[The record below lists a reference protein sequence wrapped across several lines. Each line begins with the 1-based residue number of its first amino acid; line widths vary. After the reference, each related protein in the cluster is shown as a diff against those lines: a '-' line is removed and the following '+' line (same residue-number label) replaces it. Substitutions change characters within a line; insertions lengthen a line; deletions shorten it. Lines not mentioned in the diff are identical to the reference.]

1 MKLSSIKKLISNV
14 GKKLGEMNLYSS
26 VKNVFKE
33 EESVKEIINNS
44 TNGATVKAEFNGKV
58 SKDLVGIKRTTSMY
72 RKTTMEQT
80 HSLVL
85 DFHKENEKVVCDVI
99 VGAKWIEYTDNNKTE
114 IKRNH
119 TKLVLLEKIEVCG
132 TDTTTTK
139 KKPKTNKT
147 VTKKENKVTDIATK
161 VTNAYKKLR
170 GKIENFMDSVDEGN
184 ELQAIRRLYGLI
196 NDIRATNLTVW
207 EQNEYFFKNR
217 RYTSNGLKSHYNDT
231 IHFREEIE
239 KTIKFAIEKSIDL
252 HNEKRNVPRAYVEV
266 IKFGLE
272 TYGCYDHNWQYVDL
286 YSLRCEMQI
295 IIDLYGNYGK
305 YTYDEIIDE
314 IGYYEFEEI
323 VSSFINVKI
332 DKDCLDNYII
342 FDITAQLDGQ
352 ISLDDLV
359 IEKKIEEQIEEIH
372 MEQSIEKTVI
382 EKEPTEEVNPL
393 GIVQQKKEI
402 YDYMFNELKLEK
414 IVRKEIGFSSYL
426 YTEGYEINGYK
437 IKHNHLYTLGYFGD
451 FKYVDEFY
459 DSYVY
464 NSMKLKELYYKL
476 KDKFDI
482 VPHTQTVGG
491 TNNKKLVITHLEI
504 TKEKQ
509 IVNLENLSYIDVNKV
524 YKSVDNYNF
533 KIVYQVKNSLNTD
546 LCYEIKMLE
555 HDKPFTGCR
564 WTPIKDMELGMSK
577 ERELIYDFYYRVSN
591 SEIHFQDMQSAWD
604 WYIGV
609 EVEENEQPV
618 KKVKNKKILD
628 DIINLSSGT
637 IATLINDSSYSE
649 IDKIQK
655 EFYKSIASADAT
667 FDSWQSAWDY
677 YKNKK
682 INDEEVEEMSKSRL
696 HEIID
701 EKINKYAKKM
711 NKEIKELSVQELD
724 DFVENVI
731 LKDYVRSSAYKANG
745 ALTDILKE
753 YGVDYRNKLDQEKT
767 VINTEGIYKL
777 DEIKKIISMIDNEQD
792 KFIVYALYKGIN
804 GKKAEDLL
812 SIKKGDIDFTNGTI
826 KLKDRT
832 IMMDDYLSHLA
843 SDAIK
848 QKVYQKLGDFS
859 GGSSTDSYAFNMECK
874 YVIKGKPNTK
884 NNNGLNQYGYE
895 GLRRRLQILSDETD
909 SRLSIDTL
917 NRSGIL
923 HELNKIKKQWT
934 VKELKTAVKENGW
947 KGNID
952 ILYNLLIEVYG
963 MQKLQQGG
971 ITKVE
976 KTIKDQLNAI
986 LDLSN
991 DIGYEHR
998 ETVALKTEEGYKLLT
1013 TFEDKW
1019 NKKTVYLGATEYTL
1033 YSDEFYVSESDK
1045 IVLTSI
1051 VDDMLANEININD
1064 AIKSIKNKLK

>member
-14 GKKLGEMNLYSS
+14 GKKLGEMNLYGS

-44 TNGATVKAEFNGKV
+44 TNGATVQGEYTGKIG
-58 SKDLVGIKRTTSMY
+58 KDLIGIKRTTAMY
-72 RKTTMEQT
+72 RKTTLDDV
-80 HSLVL
+80 HPLVL
-85 DFHKENEKVVCDVI
+85 NFYNKDNKVMCDINVN
-99 VGAKWIEYTDNNKTE
+99 VVWTEYTNPNKE
-114 IKRNH
+114 EVV
-119 TKLVLLEKIEVCG
+119 TKHNKMLLLETVEVNG
-132 TDTTTTK
+132 DGSSTK
-139 KKPKTNKT
+139 KST
-147 VTKKENKVTDIATK
+147 VKKETKKAKTIEDRIIAK
-161 VTNAYKKLR
+161 MKKI
-170 GKIENFMDSVDEGN
+170 KPTIEKFVDTVSNMNQTLLSVMLLDEIIK
-184 ELQAIRRLYGLI
+184 ELSEFTICEK
-196 NDIRATNLTVW
+196 ND
-207 EQNEYFFKNR
+207 YFFKL
-217 RYTSNGLKSHYNDT
+217 RYKKGNKKLDDVL
-231 IHFREEIE
+231 IRFRSEVEL
-239 KTIKFAIEKSIDL
+239 AIEQALQMCIQL
-252 HNEKRNVPRAYVEV
+252 HNENKEIPQVV
-266 IKFGLE
+266 IDVLKFGLD
-272 TYGCYDHNWQYVDL
+272 TYGRNYDHNWEEVDI
-286 YSLRCEMQI
+286 YDYECELQM
-295 IIDLYGNYGK
+295 IIDLYGDCDR
-305 YTYDEIIDE
+305 YTYDDIIE
-314 IGYYEFEEI
+314 EEGMEHFESVLSKLKNVV
-323 VSSFINVKI
+323 VSTDVFGRT
-332 DKDCLDNYII
+332 II
-342 FDITAQLDGQ
+342 LNATTQLDGQ
-352 ISLDDLV
+352 ISLDSLV
-359 IEKKIEEQIEEIH
+359 VENKEEQIEEIH

-382 EKEPTEEVNPL
+382 EKEPTAEVNPL

-414 IVRKEIGFSSYL
+414 IVKKEIGFSSYL

-437 IKHNHLYTLGYFGD
+437 IKHNHLYTLGYSGD

-491 TNNKKLVITHLEI
+491 INNKKLVITHLEI

-564 WTPIKDMELGMSK
+564 WTPIRDMKLGISK

-655 EFYKSIASADAT
+655 EFYKSITSADAT

-682 INDEEVEEMSKSRL
+682 INDEEAEEMSKSRL

-986 LDLSN
+986 LDLNN

-1045 IVLTSI
+1045 IVLTNI
-1051 VDDMLANEININD
+1051 VDDMLANETNIND

>member
-1 MKLSSIKKLISNV
+1 MKLTDVKKLVKNV
-14 GKKLGEMNLYSS
+14 GKKLSETNNSLYSV
-26 VKNVFKE
+26 VKNVFKDNTE
-33 EESVKEIINNS
+33 VKEIFNNS
-44 TNGATVKAEFNGKV
+44 SNGATVKAEFDGKV

-99 VGAKWIEYTDNNKTE
+99 VGAKWIEYTDNSKTE
-114 IKRNH
+114 IERNH

-132 TDTTTTK
+132 TDTTVTK

-252 HNEKRNVPRAYVEV
+252 HNEKRNVPKAYVEV

-286 YSLRCEMQI
+286 YSLGCEMQI

-323 VSSFINVKI
+323 VSSFVNVKI
-332 DKDCLDNYII
+332 DKDSLDNYII

-359 IEKKIEEQIEEIH
+359 IEEKIEEKIEEIH
-372 MEQSIEKTVI
+372 IEQSTETTVV
-382 EKEPTEEVNPL
+382 EKEPTTEVNPL
-393 GIVQQKKEI
+393 GIGQQKKEI
-402 YDYMFNELKLEK
+402 HDYMFNELKLEK
-414 IVRKEIGFSSYL
+414 IIQKEIGFSRYL
-426 YTEGYEINGYK
+426 YTEGYEIKGYK
-437 IKHNHLYTLGYFGD
+437 IRHNHLDTLGGYD
-451 FKYVDEFY
+451 LKYVDEFY

-482 VPHTQTVGG
+482 VPYTQTVGG
-491 TNNKKLVITHLEI
+491 INNKKLVITHLEI

-509 IVNLENLSYIDVNKV
+509 IVNLENLSYIDVDKV
-524 YKSVDNYNF
+524 HKSVDNYNF

-555 HDKPFTGCR
+555 YDKPFTRCR
-564 WTPIKDMELGMSK
+564 WTPIRDMELGMSK

-591 SEIHFQDMQSAWD
+591 SEIHFEDMQSAWD
-604 WYIGV
+604 WYISTEQKNNEDVVV
-609 EVEENEQPV
+609 EDVTEENEGATEENEDVIEINEQPT
-618 KKVKNKKILD
+618 KKVKNKKVLD

-637 IATLINDSSYSE
+637 IATLIDNGSYEE
-649 IDKIQK
+649 IDKTQR
-655 EFYKSIASADAT
+655 EFYEIVSKADVV
-667 FDSWQSAWDY
+667 FLDWQSAWSY
-677 YKNKK
+677 YKERKEE
-682 INDEEVEEMSKSRL
+682 DEMLKSRL

-701 EKINKYAKKM
+701 EKLNKYAQKI
-711 NKEIKELSVQELD
+711 NKEIKDLTVLELD
-724 DFVENVI
+724 EFVKNV
-731 LKDYVRSSAYKANG
+731 LMKDYVHSSLNKANG
-745 ALTDILKE
+745 ALTYNLKQIYGIE
-753 YGVDYRNKLDQEKT
+753 YRCTINYDDAKT
-767 VINTEGIYKL
+767 NTEGIYTIR
-777 DEIKKIISMIDNEQD
+777 EIEKIIDKCVNPQD
-792 KFIVYALYKGIN
+792 KFIIYALFKGIN
-804 GKKAEDLL
+804 GTRADDLL
-812 SIKKGDIDFTNGTI
+812 SIKVEDVDFKEKTI
-826 KLKDRT
+826 ELKNKT
-832 IMMDDYLSHLA
+832 IVMDDYMVRLIK
-843 SDAIK
+843 DAIG
-848 QKVYQKLGDFS
+848 QKEYIKISKTGDVCS
-859 GGSSTDSYAFNMECK
+859 NETYLFNDKCP
-874 YVIKGKPNTK
+874 YVIKGKPNSK
-884 NNNGLNQYGYE
+884 NNMGKNKYGYE
-895 GLRRRLQILSDETD
+895 GLRRRLQMLGSDTN

-923 HELNKIKKQWT
+923 YELNKIKSNWKNS
-934 VKELKTAVKENGW
+934 EIKTALKQNGW
-947 KGNID
+947 KGNVELI
-952 ILYNLLIEVYG
+952 YNLLIEVYG
-963 MQKLQQGG
+963 MEKEKVGG
-971 ITKVE
+971 YRRA
-976 KTIKDQLNAI
+976 Q
-986 LDLSN
+986 
-991 DIGYEHR
+991 
-998 ETVALKTEEGYKLLT
+998 
-1013 TFEDKW
+1013 
-1019 NKKTVYLGATEYTL
+1019 
-1033 YSDEFYVSESDK
+1033 
-1045 IVLTSI
+1045 
-1051 VDDMLANEININD
+1051 
-1064 AIKSIKNKLK
+1064 